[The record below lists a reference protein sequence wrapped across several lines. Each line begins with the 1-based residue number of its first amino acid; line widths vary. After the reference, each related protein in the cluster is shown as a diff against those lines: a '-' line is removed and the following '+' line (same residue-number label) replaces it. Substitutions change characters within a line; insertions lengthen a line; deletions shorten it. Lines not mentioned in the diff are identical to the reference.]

1 MREQCRVQAKEP
13 DFTSA
18 ERDTAAPGGVVTRLD
33 AFLAMGGY
41 ASFVWPAYAAA
52 AIVLGGL
59 LMWSFAGYRR
69 AQRELE
75 ALQRTSPDAR
85 RP

>member
-1 MREQCRVQAKEP
+1 V
-13 DFTSA
+13 S
-18 ERDTAAPGGVVTRLD
+18 GLD

-41 ASFVWPAYAAA
+41 AGYVWPAYAAA

-59 LMWSFAGYRR
+59 LAWSLAGYRR

-75 ALQRTSPDAR
+75 ALQRIAPDAR

>member
-1 MREQCRVQAKEP
+1 M
-13 DFTSA
+13 S
-18 ERDTAAPGGVVTRLD
+18 GLD

-41 ASFVWPAYAAA
+41 AGYVWPAYAAA

-59 LMWSFAGYRR
+59 LAWSLAGYRR

-75 ALQRTSPDAR
+75 ALQRIAPDAR

>member
-1 MREQCRVQAKEP
+1 M
-13 DFTSA
+13 S
-18 ERDTAAPGGVVTRLD
+18 GVD

-41 ASFVWPAYAAA
+41 AGYVWPAYAAA

-59 LMWSFAGYRR
+59 LAWSLAGYRR

-75 ALQRTSPDAR
+75 MQQRTAPGAR

>member
-1 MREQCRVQAKEP
+1 M
-13 DFTSA
+13 S
-18 ERDTAAPGGVVTRLD
+18 GLD

-41 ASFVWPAYAAA
+41 AGYVWPAYTAA

-59 LMWSFAGYRR
+59 LAWSLAGYRR

-75 ALQRTSPDAR
+75 ALQRIAPDAR

>member
-1 MREQCRVQAKEP
+1 V
-13 DFTSA
+13 S
-18 ERDTAAPGGVVTRLD
+18 GLD

-41 ASFVWPAYAAA
+41 AVFVWPAYAVAL
-52 AIVLGGL
+52 IVLGGL
-59 LMWSFAGYRR
+59 TAWSLSGYRR

-75 ALQRTSPDAR
+75 RLQRIVPGAR